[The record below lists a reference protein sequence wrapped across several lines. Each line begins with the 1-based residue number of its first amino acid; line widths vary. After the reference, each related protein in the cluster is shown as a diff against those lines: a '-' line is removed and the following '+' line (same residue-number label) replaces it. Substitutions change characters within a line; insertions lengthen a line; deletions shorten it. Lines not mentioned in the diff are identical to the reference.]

1 MKTKKWFIALGLLM
15 VFLFVTGCSKE
26 KDNSLALQGLKQEMS
41 SWENTKERRII
52 LEKEVFVPVNE
63 IFLAS
68 EKELYPLYS
77 ESVPV
82 DLRIAKHGELE
93 RKYLQKTKDLAL
105 KIPQEDSVSKQEI
118 KLVSAAKMYTQ
129 AIEKYLSVDSQVK
142 DTASV
147 GMYEKYYW
155 EYRNLVN
162 AQKYAYEHELDILKG
177 GDGTY
182 QLNWDSFQRIKKGA
196 WYIDAVNTFKMPGKL
211 VIDEKLSGGTE
222 ITVYLWAYKD
232 AYVVGKFVN
241 ERLVEIK
248 QDGLL

>member
-1 MKTKKWFIALGLLM
+1 MKTKKWFIALGLLT

-41 SWENTKERRII
+41 SWKNTKERRII

-118 KLVSAAKMYTQ
+118 RLVGATKDYIQ
-129 AIEKYLSVDSQVK
+129 AIIKYLSVDSQLNGAELLWK
-142 DTASV
+142 
-147 GMYEKYYW
+147 YEKYYW
-155 EYRNLVN
+155 LYRDRVN
-162 AQKYAYEHELDILKG
+162 AQKFAYEHELDILKG

-182 QLNWDSFQRIKKGA
+182 QLNWDSFQRIKKDM
-196 WYIDAVNTFKMPGKL
+196 WYAEVVAKFQMPGKL
-211 VIDEKLSGGTE
+211 VFEEKLVDGNE
-222 ITVYLWAYKD
+222 VKVYLWAYKD
-232 AYVVGKFVN
+232 AYVVGRFIN
-241 ERLVEIK
+241 ERLAEIK